1 MSWGEASSLAS
12 RTNNK
17 QFPPS
22 GPGTLLAPVSKPAL
36 ATLLTCSSDYRWLC
50 SQSAGCE
57 SRLGQAG
64 WRQEV
69 TDARQPQDQSTHW
82 TRPADAARRI
92 ASATGPSA
100 HHRGTPSSIIHP
112 SLAHAARSSLS
123 RPVSQSWRN
132 LGERL
137 GIIRPPYHALTTLCF
152 SRPCFQPVFLCSLDH
167 APATLPGPESE
178 TEVKLD
184 QPHCSTSG
192 KRAHARPGL
201 PVNHC

>member
-22 GPGTLLAPVSKPAL
+22 GPGTLLAPVSKPA
-36 ATLLTCSSDYRWLC
+36 LLTCSSDYRWLC

-132 LGERL
+132 VWRDWELSG
-137 GIIRPPYHALTTLCF
+137 RPTTPSPRCALAAHAFSPSSFVLSTTL
-152 SRPCFQPVFLCSLDH
+152 
-167 APATLPGPESE
+167 LPRCLVRSQRQR
-178 TEVKLD
+178 L
-184 QPHCSTSG
+184 
-192 KRAHARPGL
+192 
-201 PVNHC
+201 N